1 MGVILLMPEQHD
13 VYYLFYKIMFYLFY
27 KIMFYLFYK
36 MMFSDMILIMTGHYH
51 WIMTGHYPNYA
62 RLRVMQNKCLV
73 TCTLSTN
80 HLIRIHVIIL

>member
-1 MGVILLMPEQHD
+1 MWVILLMPEQND
-13 VYYLFYKIMFYLFY
+13 VSYLFY

-36 MMFSDMILIMTGHYH
+36 MMFSNMIL
-51 WIMTGHYPNYA
+51 IMTGHYPNYA
-62 RLRVMQNKCLV
+62 QLRVRQNKCLV